1 MLIISRVFSMSMFVK
16 IAGTHLDDG
25 GAFVGGVAHA
35 FGGGVHGIL
44 AGRGVHGVVG
54 GAFTIG
60 GGGRRGLTVTEL
72 AADGGGLH
80 GIRTGGAD
88 LDSEGS
94 GGGVHGAR
102 LAHGFVSLSLSSS
115 GGSCS
120 PRIRNRIIFAFGLTG
135 DWSLMLLAS
144 TGMGGGAGLVRRVWF
159 LTLSTAILSS
169 VCWMFQSLAL
179 SLDRSRLA

>member
-1 MLIISRVFSMSMFVK
+1 MLIISRVFSMSIFVK

-120 PRIRNRIIFAFGLTG
+120 PRIRNRIIFAFGFTG
-135 DWSLMLLAS
+135 DWSCLLVT